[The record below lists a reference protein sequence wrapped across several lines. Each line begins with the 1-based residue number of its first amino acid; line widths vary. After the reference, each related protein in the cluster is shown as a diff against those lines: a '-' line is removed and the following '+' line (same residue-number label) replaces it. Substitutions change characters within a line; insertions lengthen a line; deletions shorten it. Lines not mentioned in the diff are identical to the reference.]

1 MSETSS
7 HTRSGGACTVRSA
20 RSIDPPRRQ
29 PSPPGTRSSGCAD
42 GTVRQPLDDSASR
55 PCFEF
60 CRNRCPAVTVP
71 SGHAPPTGGAGGEDT
86 SCGSTSASEAGAG
99 TRPRS
104 RSWPRRHSRSRAA
117 RATPAGGGGAQAGE
131 CERVAPPSVPAAS
144 AQPAPEAP
152 KADASRLKVGLAY
165 DIGGRGDA
173 SFNDAAAAGL
183 DRAVAELG
191 LQKANTREATA
202 QAGESEDAGTNRL
215 RQLAQSG
222 FNPIIA
228 VGFNYAT
235 GVKTVATEFP
245 NVQFAIVDDD
255 TVELPNVKPLVFA
268 EEQGSFLVG
277 AAAALKTSTC
287 KVGFIGG
294 VDNPLI
300 QKFDV
305 GYAQGAKAVA
315 PSIDVESAYISPAGD
330 FTGFNDAT
338 RATEIASGQYDG
350 GADISF
356 AAAGQSN
363 QGVRRGADRA
373 EEGHRRRL
381 RPVQLAAADPGPRHD
396 HDVDDQAGRR
406 GGLRLRQRG
415 RGQHRRPAPGA
426 VRPRQQ
432 RCRLLHLR
440 WPGRRHRP
448 AARAYKAAI
457 IAGQIDVKSTK

>member
-1 MSETSS
+1 M
-7 HTRSGGACTVRSA
+7 RINQRIGGRGRYATAIALVA
-20 RSIDPPRRQ
+20 AAAL
-29 PSPPGTRSSGCAD
+29 TLAGCARD
-42 GTVRQPLDDSASR
+42 
-55 PCFEF
+55 
-60 CRNRCPAVTVP
+60 
-71 SGHAPPTGGAGGEDT
+71 TG
-86 SCGSTSASEAGAG
+86 
-99 TRPRS
+99 
-104 RSWPRRHSRSRAA
+104 
-117 RATPAGGGGAQAGE
+117 GGGGAQAGE

-305 GYAQGAKAVA
+305 GYAQGAEAVA

-363 QGVRRGADRA
+363 QGVF
-373 EEGHRRRL
+373 
-381 RPVQLAAADPGPRHD
+381 AAAQTAQRKAIGVDSDQYNSPQLTQVRDTIMTSMIKRVDVAVYGYVNAVAGNTVAQLPARFD
-396 HDVDDQAGRR
+396 LANNGVGYSTSGGQVDDIVPQ
-406 GGLRLRQRG
+406 LE
-415 RGQHRRPAPGA
+415 
-426 VRPRQQ
+426 
-432 RCRLLHLR
+432 
-440 WPGRRHRP
+440 
-448 AARAYKAAI
+448 AYKAAI